1 MSARAVSNP
10 PAHGSVVAGKGSPG
24 LIFAILAVGVFLASL
39 DLFIVNIA
47 LPAIERGF
55 AGSSVAS
62 VSWVLNGY
70 TIIYAALLVPAGKIG
85 DVIGRRRVFAFGL
98 VAFAIGSALCAA
110 APTLTFLVGARV
122 LQGVG
127 AAAVTPT
134 SLGLMLPVIPPA
146 KRPAA
151 IGGWAALGAVGAAAG
166 PPLGGLLTDISWHW
180 IFILNVPLAFAALFA
195 LLRFVPEIRD
205 PAKPSLPDGLGTA
218 ILMAAVSLAT
228 LGLVKGSDW
237 SWDGRVMGCFVGAAV
252 LAVLFVYRSSRH
264 PSPVLELSIVRV
276 PAFALATLSATLFF
290 AAFSVMLIGNVLFLT
305 GVWHYSVLQGGL
317 ALTPGPVAA
326 AATAPF
332 AGRLAARVGPGVVGA
347 LGGLLFA
354 GASLIFIEFIG
365 VGRAYDTIFL
375 PSMIIGGIGVGLAL
389 PSFTIAATRTLAP
402 QLLATGIGAQS
413 MFRQIGGA
421 LGVAAFVAILGTPS
435 ADAILG
441 RFDDTRWFMAAAAI
455 IASAALL
462 LVKRPA
468 PAAVPAPEAPVGG
481 QGGAAH
487 AVSASPITSDA
498 G

>member
-1 MSARAVSNP
+1 VSSRVVSNQP
-10 PAHGSVVAGKGSPG
+10 TQGAVVAAKGSPG

-47 LPAIERGF
+47 LPAIKLGF
-55 AGSSVAS
+55 PGSSVGGI
-62 VSWVLNGY
+62 SWILNGY

-98 VAFAIGSALCAA
+98 VAFGVGSALCAA
-110 APTLTFLVGARV
+110 APTLSFLVGARV

-134 SLGLMLPVIPPA
+134 SLGLMLPVISPA

-180 IFILNVPLAFAALFA
+180 IFIVNVPLAFGALFA

-205 PAKPSLPDGLGTA
+205 PAKPSLPDGLGTV

-228 LGLVKGSDW
+228 LGLVKGADW
-237 SWDGRVMGCFVGAAV
+237 SWDGRVVGCFVGSAV

-264 PSPVLELSIVRV
+264 RSPVLELSIVRV
-276 PAFALATLSATLFF
+276 PAFALATFSATLFF

-305 GVWHYSVLQGGL
+305 GVWHYSVLRGGL
-317 ALTPGPVAA
+317 ALTPGPIAA
-326 AATAPF
+326 AAIAPF
-332 AGRLAARVGPGVVGA
+332 AGRLAARTGPGLVGA
-347 LGGLLFA
+347 VGGLLFA
-354 GASLIFIEFIG
+354 GSSLIFIEYIG
-365 VGRAYDTIFL
+365 VGRAYGSILL

-389 PSFTIAATRTLAP
+389 PSFTIAATRTIAP

-421 LGVAAFVAILGTPS
+421 LGVAAFVAILGTPNATS
-435 ADAILG
+435 VLS
-441 RFDDTRWFMAAAAI
+441 RFDDTRWFMAATAVL
-455 IASAALL
+455 ASAALL
-462 LVKRPA
+462 LIKRPVLT
-468 PAAVPAPEAPVGG
+468 AVPSPEPPVGG
-481 QGGAAH
+481 QGNSTG
-487 AVSASPITSDA
+487 AVSANPVPGEA